1 MIRKYK
7 PFLEIGMNGLLII
20 SVDNAMAFKK
30 LLSKLAVTFSPNVRI
45 EFTKLLVR
53 QVIFTLCDWHL
64 PVQITP

>member
-7 PFLEIGMNGLLII
+7 PFLEIGMNGLL